1 MNNNDLL
8 KSHELLDEVGRI
20 AKIGGWEMDLI
31 TRRAK
36 WTKGTYDIVEIDYDN
51 PVPGPDE
58 HVSFYLPEDR
68 PIIVESMRRL
78 IEDDIPLDFEARL
91 KTAKGKIKWCRALG
105 KAVRENGKCVRV
117 YGTFQD
123 ITEHKIAEQALWE
136 ATHKNEAI
144 LSAVPDIIM
153 EVDNNKV
160 YSWANPAG
168 LEFFGDDVVGKEA
181 QDYFEGEQQ
190 TYHVIQPLFN
200 GREDLIY
207 LESWQRRRDG
217 QKRLLAWWC
226 RVLRNTKGNMTGA
239 LSSARDITESKR
251 IEEELRGIFN
261 MSMDMICIADL
272 KTATFIKIN
281 PAFER
286 LLGYSES
293 DLLKRPF
300 LEFIHPDDRSKTEK
314 KIVEELQKGHEVINF
329 SNRYRC
335 KDGSYRWLD
344 WASHPVPAL
353 GLTYA
358 VAHDITERISAE
370 DAIRKSEEKFI
381 SIFNSAADGI
391 VYLDNKGNVIEA
403 NKMLTILTGIAREE
417 LIGKN
422 AASLAKKFL
431 TVKDIPRVLGSIKHF
446 LSGNSVDHFELG
458 FNNRVL
464 EISIPREPGSIGIT
478 AVFRDITERKQ
489 VEEKIRLQSEIMAN
503 MLEAVYLIRAKDN
516 LIVYTNPE
524 FERMF
529 GYAPEEMLGKHVS
542 IVNAPTDL
550 SPEKTAQK
558 IITSLKKNGI
568 WEGEVRNIKKD
579 GTPFWCFARVTI
591 FDHPSFGKVLLSVH
605 TDITERKKIFE
616 ELQKRNEYIESILD
630 KMPIGFALNTID
642 DGNVKYMNTRFEEIY
657 GWSRDVLSNVSIF
670 FDKVFSDP
678 DYRKKMKSQ
687 IIVDM
692 QSGDPD
698 RMVWDDLKI
707 VASTGEERYVTAIN
721 IPIIDQNLMISTVQN
736 TTTRKRAEEELK
748 AYREHLEELV
758 KERTKELAEKNL
770 ELERFNKLFVGREF
784 RINELKQKI
793 KALEERLIPVSVP
806 ETSAKKA
813 DQ

>member
-1 MNNNDLL
+1 MLNRDLMNNNDLL

-78 IEDDIPLDFEARL
+78 IEDDITLDFEARL
-91 KTAKGKIKWCRALG
+91 KTAKGKIKWVRALG
-105 KAVRENGKCVRV
+105 KAVRENGKCIRV

-123 ITEHKIAEQALWE
+123 ITDQKKAEEAL
-136 ATHKNEAI
+136 
-144 LSAVPDIIM
+144 
-153 EVDNNKV
+153 
-160 YSWANPAG
+160 
-168 LEFFGDDVVGKEA
+168 
-181 QDYFEGEQQ
+181 
-190 TYHVIQPLFN
+190 HVS
-200 GREDLIY
+200 EDLFRHTFEQVAVGLSI
-207 LESWQRRRDG
+207 LTPKGEWLQVNQRLCDIVGYSREEL
-217 QKRLLAWWC
+217 KKI
-226 RVLRNTKGNMTGA
+226 NF
-239 LSSARDITESKR
+239 RDIT
-251 IEEELRGIFN
+251 
-261 MSMDMICIADL
+261 
-272 KTATFIKIN
+272 
-281 PAFER
+281 
-286 LLGYSES
+286 
-293 DLLKRPF
+293 
-300 LEFIHPDDRSKTEK
+300 HPDHLQQDLHHVRQMVDGLKSADSWEKRYIRKDKKVIWVRITTALSRSADGRSKYFITVTE
-314 KIVEELQKGHEVINF
+314 
-329 SNRYRC
+329 
-335 KDGSYRWLD
+335 
-344 WASHPVPAL
+344 
-353 GLTYA
+353 
-358 VAHDITERISAE
+358 DITAHKKAE
-370 DAIRKSEEKFI
+370 IALVESEAKFTN
-381 SIFNSAADGI
+381 IFNSAADGI
-391 VYLDNKGNVIEA
+391 VYLDNSGNVIEA

-550 SPEKTAQK
+550 SPEETAQK

-616 ELQKRNEYIESILD
+616 ELQKRNEYIESILN

-642 DGNVKYMNTRFEEIY
+642 NGNVKYMNTRFEEIY